1 MYVEFIK
8 TLVSRSILIELI
20 GKYMCHTNKVIYIVT
35 NELITI
41 REFGQASNRLA
52 NNQLMQIVL
61 IISGMLGGTMTIDWG
76 PSRCEDCM
84 DYMDSR

>member
-41 REFGQASNRLA
+41 REFGQASNRLT
-52 NNQLMQIVL
+52 NNQLM
-61 IISGMLGGTMTIDWG
+61 
-76 PSRCEDCM
+76 
-84 DYMDSR
+84 